1 MDWPIVG
8 ASAAETVTT
17 IEEVAL
23 ALREVS
29 SLLRKRVAIGVM
41 PEAMQKTSGKSL
53 CRVSLSG
60 RVKRGT
66 LWIAMSTSV
75 GVERKV
81 RKGF

>member
-17 IEEVAL
+17 IEEAAL

-29 SLLRKRVAIGVM
+29 SLLRKRVAIGVT
-41 PEAMQKTSGKSL
+41 PEARQKTSGKSL
-53 CRVSLSG
+53 FRVSLSG
-60 RVKRGT
+60 RAKRGT
-66 LWIAMSTSV
+66 LWIAMSMSD
-75 GVERKV
+75 GAGQKV